1 MLWIWQEEVLP
12 GSNYGAVIQRSRD
25 LDLNGVSSNLLRED
39 LEALPPLFYHLLCLD
54 LCLAKA
60 WSPLGG
66 AQDHLAA

>member
-12 GSNYGAVIQRSRD
+12 GSNYGAVVQRCRD
-25 LDLNGVSSNLLRED
+25 LDLNGVSSNLFRED
-39 LEALPPLFYHLLCLD
+39 PEAPLPLFYHLLCLV

-66 AQDHLAA
+66 A